1 MNPMIKAIKTA
12 QRAAGIDQV
21 CHVKNVKQ
29 ISGGLTNS
37 CTGLTQNQQRA
48 LLKRYQEMVPKQ
60 ELPKQLKL
68 IYSLWGQLARAG
80 KVKQDS
86 KQACDAF
93 CEKFCDGKRLYNAEG
108 HWQAVTEILKQWL
121 NRKETNH
128 A

>member
-1 MNPMIKAIKTA
+1 MNPMIKAIKAA

-37 CTGLTQNQQRA
+37 CTGLNKNQQKA
-48 LLKRYQEMVPKQ
+48 LLWRYRNMAEM
-60 ELPKQLKL
+60 PKQLRL
-68 IYSLWGQLARAG
+68 IYSLWSQLASAG
-80 KVKQDS
+80 KVEDDS
-86 KQACDAF
+86 KQACDVF

-108 HWQAVTEILKQWL
+108 HWQAVIEILKQWL
-121 NRKETNH
+121 HRKETNH

>member
-1 MNPMIKAIKTA
+1 MNPMIKAIKAA

-37 CTGLTQNQQRA
+37 CTGLTKNQQKA
-48 LLKRYQEMVPKQ
+48 LLRRYRVLAEM
-60 ELPKQLKL
+60 PKQLRL

-86 KQACDAF
+86 KQACETF
-93 CEKFCDGKRLYNAEG
+93 CEKYCNGQRLHEAES
-108 HWQAVTEILKQWL
+108 HWSAIIEILKQWL
-121 NRKETNH
+121 HRGGPNH

>member
-1 MNPMIKAIKTA
+1 MNPMIKAIKAA

-37 CTGLTQNQQRA
+37 CTGLTKNQQKA
-48 LLKRYQEMVPKQ
+48 LLRRYQYMAPKYEM
-60 ELPKQLKL
+60 PKQLKL
-68 IYSLWGQLARAG
+68 IYSLWGQLASAG
-80 KVKQDS
+80 KVEKDS

-93 CEKFCDGKRLYNAEG
+93 CEKYCNGLRLYKAES
-108 HWQAVTEILKQWL
+108 HWSAIIEILKQWL
-121 NRKETNH
+121 HRGGPDH

>member
-1 MNPMIKAIKTA
+1 MNPMIKAIKAA

-48 LLKRYQEMVPKQ
+48 LLKRYQQMAPKQ
-60 ELPKQLKL
+60 EMPKQLKL
-68 IYSLWGQLARAG
+68 IYSLWGQLASAG
-80 KVKQDS
+80 KVEKDS

-93 CEKFCDGKRLYNAEG
+93 CEKYCNGQRLYKAES
-108 HWQAVTEILKQWL
+108 HWSAIIEILKQWL
-121 NRKETNH
+121 HRGGPNH